1 MKLDFQLINTLVL
14 DLLGVCCRRDWVYS
28 EWDSREEF
36 DMGAHLVQYVGW
48 KHIHALK
55 LFV

>member
-1 MKLDFQLINTLVL
+1 MKFDFQLINTLVL